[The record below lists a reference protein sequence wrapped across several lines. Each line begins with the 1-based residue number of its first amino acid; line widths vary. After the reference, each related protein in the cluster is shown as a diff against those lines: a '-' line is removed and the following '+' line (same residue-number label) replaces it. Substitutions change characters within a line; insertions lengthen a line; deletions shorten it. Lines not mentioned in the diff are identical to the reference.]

1 MRIAVSGSIA
11 TDHLMTFPGRFADQ
25 LVADQLHTVSLSFL
39 VDNLDVRRGGVGANI
54 AFGMGQ
60 LGTSPIL
67 VGAAGSDFD
76 EYRAWLDRHGVDTA
90 SVRISEVLHTARF
103 VCTTDADHNQIGS
116 FYTGAMSE
124 ARLIELKAV
133 ADRVGGL
140 DLVLIGADDPEGML
154 RHTEECRTRSIPFAA
169 DFSQQIAR
177 MNGDE
182 IRLLLDGATYLFSN
196 EYEKG
201 LIESKTGWSDAEI
214 LSKVG
219 HRVTTLGARGVRIEG
234 VGADTIEVGVPEET
248 AKVDPTGVGDAFRA
262 GFLSGLAWGSR
273 TSGPRRSDACSRR
286 SSSRPRARRSTSCG
300 GRTSWTGSP
309 RRTGMTP
316 RPRSKGT
323 WPSAG
328 ALSWGAYGC
337 GPAPLRPTAPCGGPR
352 KPFRPRSAPLPRTPG
367 FASRTRPGCPG
378 GPPRRRRGPGPCR
391 RWGRR

>member
-1 MRIAVSGSIA
+1 MRIAVTGSIA

-54 AFGMGQ
+54 CFGMGQ
-60 LGTSPIL
+60 LGSGPIL

-124 ARLIELKAV
+124 ARLIELKSV

-140 DLVLIGADDPEGML
+140 DLVLIGADDPEAML
-154 RHTEECRTRSIPFAA
+154 RHTEECRSRAIPFAA

-182 IRLLLDGATYLFSN
+182 IRILLDGATFLFSN

-201 LIESKTGWSDAEI
+201 LIESKTGWTDAEI
-214 LSKVG
+214 LARVG
-219 HRVTTLGARGVRIEG
+219 HRVTTLGSNGVRIECAG
-234 VGADTIEVGVPEET
+234 QQPIEVGVPEEE

-262 GFLSGLAWGSR
+262 GFLSGL
-273 TSGPRRSDACSRR
+273 
-286 SSSRPRARRSTSCG
+286 
-300 GRTSWTGSP
+300 
-309 RRTGMTP
+309 
-316 RPRSKGT
+316 
-323 WPSAG
+323 
-328 ALSWGAYGC
+328 SWG
-337 GPAPLRPTAPCGGPR
+337 
-352 KPFRPRSAPLPRTPG
+352 
-367 FASRTRPGCPG
+367 
-378 GPPRRRRGPGPCR
+378 
-391 RWGRR
+391 